1 MSSNKHGLGRGLE
14 ALLGDEDLN
23 FDFDIN
29 DVEKSGVKTV
39 EINLLQAGVFQPR
52 SYFNEEQID
61 SLAQSISE
69 NGILQPLLVRKVGY
83 KYEIIAGE
91 RRYRAAVRAG
101 LTEVPVI
108 EKDFS
113 DNKALEIALVE
124 NVVRQD
130 LNDIEEAKGY
140 NQLMEKFFYTQ
151 EKISQIVG
159 KSRSYIANSL
169 RLLNL
174 PEDVK
179 KLVETSV
186 LSAGHVRCLV
196 GVENASELAKKIVED
211 GLNVRQTEDLIS
223 GIKKSD
229 KVKTHKVKDIE
240 LVQLEKSLSE
250 KIGLKVQICAGKKG
264 KGRVVLNYQ
273 DLSELENI
281 INKLES

>member
-23 FDFDIN
+23 FDFDLSDN
-29 DVEKSGVKTV
+29 EKSGVKT
-39 EINLLQAGVFQPR
+39 IDISLLQAGRFQPR
-52 SYFNEEQID
+52 TFFDENKID
-61 SLAQSISE
+61 GLAQSISE
-69 NGILQPLLVRKVGY
+69 NGILQPLLVRKIGN

-108 EKDFS
+108 EKEFTD
-113 DNKALEIALVE
+113 DKALEIALVE
-124 NVVRQD
+124 NIVRQD

-140 NQLMEKFFYTQ
+140 QQLMEKFFYTQ

-179 KLVETSV
+179 KLIETSV
-186 LSAGHVRCLV
+186 LSAGHARCLV
-196 GVENASELAKKIVED
+196 GVENASKLAQKIVED

-229 KVKTHKVKDIE
+229 KVKTNKVKDIE
-240 LVQLEKSLSE
+240 LMQLEKSLSE

-281 INKLES
+281 INKLEG